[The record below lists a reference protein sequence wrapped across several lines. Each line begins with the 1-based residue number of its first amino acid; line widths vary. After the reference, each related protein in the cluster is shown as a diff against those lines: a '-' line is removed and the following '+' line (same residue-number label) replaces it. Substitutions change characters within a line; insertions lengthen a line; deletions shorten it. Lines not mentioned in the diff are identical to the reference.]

1 MDDYDAMKAR
11 KDRILDDE
19 IARIIQSPPESDTLT
34 RVTYV
39 RAKLIVESVKLYGSG
54 DSRSEE
60 IQFRAVGRK
69 GSYPPDGSDEDN
81 TFARFTPS
89 ADFWMMVSNPALHG
103 NFQPGQKFYFD
114 ISEAAE

>member
-1 MDDYDAMKAR
+1 MNA
-11 KDRILDDE
+11 
-19 IARIIQSPPESDTLT
+19 
-34 RVTYV
+34 
-39 RAKLIVESVKLYGSG
+39 RAKLVVESVKLYGSG

-69 GSYPPDGSDEDN
+69 GSYPDDGSDEDN

-89 ADFWMMVSNPALHG
+89 ADFRMMVNNPALHG

-114 ISEAAE
+114 ISVAAD